1 MNQTPSSETTP
12 DPMRSDGVIKLA
24 ELFGTL
30 VVYVRK
36 MRILMG
42 AQALI
47 IRKHLNITDEEWR
60 QAVAEAESSLPADL
74 KDSSDLEAIRI
85 FLEQT

>member
-1 MNQTPSSETTP
+1 M
-12 DPMRSDGVIKLA
+12 GGI
-24 ELFGTL
+24 
-30 VVYVRK
+30 
-36 MRILMG
+36 MG